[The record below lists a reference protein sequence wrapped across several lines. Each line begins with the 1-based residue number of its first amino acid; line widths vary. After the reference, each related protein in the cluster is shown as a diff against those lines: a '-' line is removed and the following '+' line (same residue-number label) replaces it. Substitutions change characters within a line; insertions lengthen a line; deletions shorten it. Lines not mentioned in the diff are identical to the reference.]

1 MAWALL
7 LCLLAVPSFGLIVF
21 LAPLGMLLSAVA
33 WRRAPHDGV
42 FWIGLALN
50 GLFLL
55 GLVVVLAGVLTGDV
69 GIGLD

>member
-1 MAWALL
+1 M
-7 LCLLAVPSFGLIVF
+7 I
-21 LAPLGMLLSAVA
+21 APPGMILSAVA

-55 GLVVVLAGVLTGDV
+55 GLAVVLAGVLTGDV